1 MCKRILVVDDDPSIA
16 EAISL
21 TLEDEGYSVQTLQ
34 DGKKVWDKVDQ
45 WTPDVIIL
53 DILMSGHDGREIA
66 RRLKAHQA
74 TQRIPIVISSAH
86 PHGVTMAQEAGADE
100 FLPKPFDIARLLEVV
115 ARCARP
121 A

>member
-21 TLEDEGYSVQTLQ
+21 TLEEEGYAVQTLQ
-34 DGKKVWDKVDQ
+34 DGKKVWDKVGL

-66 RRLKAHQA
+66 RRLKAHHA

-86 PHGVTMAQEAGADE
+86 PLGASMAQEAGADE
-100 FLPKPFDIARLLEVV
+100 FLAKPFDISRLLDVV
-115 ARCARP
+115 ERCAH
-121 A
+121 AA